1 MALPLLFGISGISS
15 SRYENYS
22 PDGFQL
28 FLLTSIN
35 YDNQYIIFNSCCNY
49 RQCILQNPFWD
60 KKESGRRSC
69 NHLAVK
75 TQEIHAIMCHKKNSF
90 EDKAQRKIMLVPVEK
105 APAHQNLGQGNEGW
119 QMKRHLVGKRKKE
132 RKLQHIQHSCFFT
145 WLP

>member
-49 RQCILQNPFWD
+49 RQCILQKKRIRSKKLQSSGSQNPGNICHHVSQKRKF
-60 KKESGRRSC
+60 SGQGQC
-69 NHLAVK
+69 
-75 TQEIHAIMCHKKNSF
+75 
-90 EDKAQRKIMLVPVEK
+90 KIMLVPVEK

-132 RKLQHIQHSCFFT
+132 KKLQHIQHSCFFT
-145 WLP
+145 LLP